1 MKNSNPALIFDFGGV
16 LLDWNPHYLF
26 KKHFDMDPSAVDS
39 FMRDV
44 DFFAWNFE
52 QDRGRSFAV
61 GVAEL
66 AGKFPQYAKLIKAYD
81 EFWEET
87 IIGPIQRTV
96 DMLLPLR
103 EHGYVLYGLTNWSFE
118 KFRLVNR
125 KYAFMDLFETIVVS
139 GEVKLAKP
147 DPRIFRLMLEK
158 IGRPA
163 DECIFI
169 DDSELNILAAQQLDF
184 TTICF
189 ETTDQL
195 SEELSRLGVVWIG

>member
-26 KKHFDMDPSAVDS
+26 EKYFDMEPSAVDL
-39 FMRDV
+39 FMRDI
-44 DFFAWNFE
+44 DFFAWNYE
-52 QDRGRSFAV
+52 QDRGRPFAE

-66 AGKFPQYAKLIKAYD
+66 SEKFPKYAKLIKAYD
-81 EFWEET
+81 DFWEET
-87 IIGPIQRTV
+87 IIGPMQLTV
-96 DMLLPLR
+96 DMLMPLR
-103 EHGYVLYGLTNWSFE
+103 EHGYMLYGLTNWSFE
-118 KFRLVNR
+118 KFRLVNQ
-125 KYAFMDLFETIVVS
+125 KYAFLDLFETVVVS

-147 DPRIFRLMLEK
+147 DPRIFGLILEK

-169 DDSELNILAAQQLDF
+169 DDSETNILAAQQLGF
-184 TTICF
+184 MTIRF
-189 ETTDQL
+189 ETTNQL